1 MPKQA
6 KSRMNGHMI
15 PRADK
20 PIRPAAKNNVPTG
33 KTEVRFASLLSGG
46 FATMTVIIHRTGN
59 WQIAPLRTE

>member
-1 MPKQA
+1 
-6 KSRMNGHMI
+6 MI

>member
-1 MPKQA
+1 
-6 KSRMNGHMI
+6 MI

-46 FATMTVIIHRTGN
+46 FATTLMPVYHSLKPVLLGK
-59 WQIAPLRTE
+59 WPLLQVCYKP